1 MSSEGVYLRFKYD
14 HNGLRTQKILQHDWY
29 PETTNYTL
37 HGKLITH
44 MTVDYH
50 DWDEIAQQDVL
61 HFFYDAQSRP
71 TKVRFNGTLYTYVH
85 NLQGDIVGIL
95 DNTGALI
102 VEYTYDAWGKLL
114 STTGALSDTLG
125 KRNPFRYR
133 GYIFD
138 DETGF
143 YYLTNRYY
151 NPDVARFLNSDS
163 AISLDY
169 ALFYTNMFAYCIN
182 SPIMYMMMLDC
193 SQSGLKRLLK

>member
-1 MSSEGVYLRFKYD
+1 MSAEGTALYFKYD
-14 HNGLRTQKILQHDWY
+14 HNGLHTQKVVQQDWY
-29 PETTNYTL
+29 PVTTNYLL

-44 MTVDYH
+44 MTVNYH
-50 DWDEIAQQDVL
+50 DWEENEQREVL
-61 HFFYDAQSRP
+61 HFFYDAQSSP
-71 TKVRFNGTLYTYVH
+71 VKVSFNGVIYTYIH
-85 NLQGDIVGIL
+85 NLQGDIIGLL
-95 DNTGALI
+95 DSAGNLV
-102 VEYTYDAWGKLL
+102 VEYKYDAWGKLL
-114 STTGALSDTLG
+114 ATTGILAGTLG

-182 SPIMYMMMLDC
+182 SPIMYIDDA
-193 SQSGLKRLLK
+193 GL